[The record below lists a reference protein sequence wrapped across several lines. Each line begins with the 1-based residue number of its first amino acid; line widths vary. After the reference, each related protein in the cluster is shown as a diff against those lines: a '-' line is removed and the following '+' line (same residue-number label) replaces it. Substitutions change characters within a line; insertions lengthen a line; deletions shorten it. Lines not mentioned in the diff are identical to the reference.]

1 LEWQP
6 VPVLVLVPVVLMSMQ
21 VHVVERVQVLEL
33 VPVVLVQEQ
42 APESAQMPPF
52 PVGVWSEREPPLES
66 RPRRDH
72 PRCV

>member
-1 LEWQP
+1 ML
-6 VPVLVLVPVVLMSMQ
+6 VLVLVLVPVVLMSMQ

-33 VPVVLVQEQ
+33 VPVVLVQVQ
-42 APESAQMPPF
+42 APESAQIPSF
-52 PVGVWSEREPPLES
+52 PVGVWSEPPLES